1 MKYFYIKCTQTY
13 KCKFSGTVVEYIFG
27 KGQNMVAKRVLKSTG
42 GYINHV
48 PEFDN
53 THIRYY
59 ADQYAYSKKHTAE
72 SVIKKA
78 KRDTVDPVAD
88 CVCEV
93 IEVDID

>member
-1 MKYFYIKCTQTY
+1 MKYYYIRCTQTY
-13 KCKFSGTVVEYIFG
+13 KGQFSGTVVEYIFG
-27 KGQNMVAKRVLKSTG
+27 KSQNMVAKKVLKSAG

-59 ADQYAYSKKHTAE
+59 ADRYAYSKKHTAE
-72 SVIKKA
+72 SVIKRTQ
-78 KRDTVDPVAD
+78 RDTVDPVAD

>member
-1 MKYFYIKCTQTY
+1 MKYYYIKSTQTY
-13 KCKFSGTVVEYIFG
+13 KGQFIGTVVEYIFG
-27 KGQNMVAKRVLKSTG
+27 KGQNMVAKRVLKSEG

-59 ADQYAYSKKHTAE
+59 ANKYAYSKKYTAE
-72 SVIKKA
+72 SVIKRA
-78 KRDTVDPVAD
+78 QRDTVDPVAD

-93 IEVDID
+93 IEVEID